1 MSRAIW
7 APYSAGWSPRSLSLV
22 RAIIARV
29 ASTVILLASA
39 ARFTSSYVMLISGL
53 PMSSCARKQP
63 QFRHIAF
70 RLLSEVTNHQ
80 DRAAFALRPDTRAA
94 IARSHPGSLDVREG
108 RGTPNVTA
116 RHVVRSNGS

>member
-7 APYSAGWSPRSLSLV
+7 ARYSAGWSARSLSLV

-39 ARFTSSYVMLISGL
+39 ARFTSSYVILISGL
-53 PMSSCARKQP
+53 PMSSWARMQP
-63 QFRHIAF
+63 QFRHIVF

-80 DRAAFALRPDTRAA
+80 DRATLALRPVSYTHLRA
-94 IARSHPGSLDVREG
+94 HE
-108 RGTPNVTA
+108 
-116 RHVVRSNGS
+116 